1 MNATIEITPR
11 LGKGYNI
18 WQKAELALPKNELT
32 NYSSDWV
39 IIGVASNYNRALFFV
54 NKYQEGETS

>member
-1 MNATIEITPR
+1 MDATIEITQR
-11 LGKGYNI
+11 LDKGYNI

-39 IIGVASNYNRALFFV
+39 IIGTASNRNRAMYFA
-54 NKYQEGETS
+54 NKYQEGVSE

>member
-1 MNATIEITPR
+1 MDATIEIIPR

-39 IIGVASNYNRALFFV
+39 IIGTASSYNRAVFFV
-54 NKYQEGETS
+54 DQYQKGETK

>member
-1 MNATIEITPR
+1 MDATIEITQR
-11 LGKGYNI
+11 LDKGYNI

-39 IIGVASNYNRALFFV
+39 IIGTASSYNRARYFAK
-54 NKYQEGETS
+54 KYLEGVSE

>member
-39 IIGVASNYNRALFFV
+39 IIGVAPNNNRALFFV
-54 NKYQEGETS
+54 KEYQEGVTS